1 MPLSTLVRSISPPA
15 SSEPSKKRRR
25 AISTAE
31 KTEIRKYYLD
41 KSHNKRP
48 TLNALQTWY
57 HEKHPH
63 LPIAI
68 SSLSEIASSKYECLD
83 VDTTAKKRI
92 TGAIRLRGTTY
103 SDLSVRSH
111 HNGCTVRT
119 TGTAPNRPFWASRR
133 YQTEG
138 SIRTVL

>member
-68 SSLSEIASSKYECLD
+68 SSLSEIVSSKYECLD

-92 TGAIRLRGTTY
+92 TGAIRLRGATY
-103 SDLSVRSH
+103 PDLKAALYQFQLRMVQK
-111 HNGCTVRT
+111 GAAI
-119 TGTAPNRPFWASRR
+119 TGEILREMAGQIWDKLP
-133 YQTEG
+133 
-138 SIRTVL
+138 